1 MIVQIGYNGD
11 VNILKSVSSVFNW
24 SINFMIERTLASK
37 IIFLTT
43 KFQVITLTGPRQSGK
58 TTLVRATFPNF
69 PYVSLEDP
77 DIRQIALTDPRG
89 FLSNYPSGAILD
101 EIQNTPELFS
111 YIQRVVDENRQ
122 IQFILTG
129 SSNFL
134 LMEKISQTLAGR
146 TAVLHLLPF
155 SLKELEPLAESYENL
170 IFKGLYPRIYDRE
183 ISPIDFYPS
192 YIQTYVDRDVRL
204 IKNIGNINAFIQFTQ
219 LCAGRIGQL
228 LNYAGLASDAGIS
241 PNTAKSWL
249 SILESSYILYRLQP
263 YHRNFNK
270 RLVKSAKLYFY
281 DTGVAC
287 SLLGIKEQDQINF
300 HYMKGSLFENFIL
313 NEFIKRNFNRGENN
327 RPFFWQDN
335 HGKEIDCVLENG
347 SRVTAV
353 EIKSGKTMSTS
364 YFDNLIYWRSLATIN
379 ENHEYVVYGGDQSM
393 QTNAGALIS
402 WRDLDHILE

>member
-1 MIVQIGYNGD
+1 
-11 VNILKSVSSVFNW
+11 
-24 SINFMIERTLASK
+24 MIERTLASK
-37 IIFLTT
+37 VTSLAQ

-58 TTLVRATFPNF
+58 TTLVRATFPDL
-69 PYVSLEDP
+69 PYVSLEEP

-89 FLSNYPSGAILD
+89 FLSNYPNGVILD

-111 YIQRVVDENRQ
+111 YIQRIVDENRQ

-155 SLKELEPLAESYENL
+155 SLQELEPLADSYENL
-170 IFKGLYPRIYDRE
+170 IFKGQYPRIYDRT
-183 ISPIDFYPS
+183 IPPPDFYPS
-192 YIQTYVDRDVRL
+192 YIQTYVDRDVRM
-204 IKNIGNINAFIQFTQ
+204 IKNIGDINAFIQFTQ
-219 LCAGRIGQL
+219 LCAGRIGQP
-228 LNYAGLASDAGIS
+228 LNNASLANDAGIS

-270 RLVKSAKLYFY
+270 RLVKSPKLYFY

-287 SLLGIKEQDQINF
+287 SLLGIREQEQVNL
-300 HYMKGSLFENFIL
+300 HYMKGSLFENLIL
-313 NEFIKRNFNRGENN
+313 NEFIKRSFNQGEN
-327 RPFFWQDN
+327 RQPYYWQDN
-335 HGKEIDCVLENG
+335 HGKEIDCLLVNG
-347 SRVTAV
+347 EKVTAV

-364 YFDNLIYWRSLATIN
+364 YFDNLKYWRSLAALP
-379 ENHEYVVYGGDQSM
+379 ENQEYVVYGGDQSM
-393 QTNAGALIS
+393 QTSAGTLIS
-402 WRDLDHILE
+402 WKNLDQIPD